1 MNKKELTKELKNYE
15 KAISKYILYLIGQYN
30 ETQDKKYLNSLIKL
44 KELLGW
50 LEEE

>member
-1 MNKKELTKELKNYE
+1 MTKKELTKELKNYE
-15 KAISKYILYLIGQYN
+15 KAISKYILYLIGKFN
-30 ETQDKKYLNSLIKL
+30 ETNDKQYLDSLIKL